1 MTKRRENYMKNLY
14 WIYVGWRSE
23 DPNYR
28 ATMTDIGRSFLMRS
42 LKLRRVPGM
51 IRIQQ
56 WYRTQRPLVKVCVDG
71 EWMSEITYQK
81 TKAPADLTVERNWAY
96 DEGLNVMLSEEDA
109 RDGVL
114 RMRPDSYWPT
124 QRWEQ

>member
-1 MTKRRENYMKNLY
+1 MKNLF

-42 LKLRRVPGM
+42 LKLRRIPGM

-56 WYRTQRPLVKVCVDG
+56 WYRTQRPLVKVYADG
-71 EWMSEITYQK
+71 EWISEITYQK
-81 TKAPADLTVERNWAY
+81 TKAPADLTVECNWSP
-96 DEGLNVMLSEEDA
+96 DEELNVMLSEEDA
-109 RDGVL
+109 RDGVV
-114 RMRPDSYWPT
+114 RMRPASYWPS
-124 QRWEQ
+124 QRWEEQM